1 MTLFLNKC
9 FNYQFKTYCMTI
21 GIFSEIKKEKEFI
34 KQFLSKTKCQI
45 VRSLIRN
52 NYFELRNHPRKGTS

>member
-1 MTLFLNKC
+1 
-9 FNYQFKTYCMTI
+9 MTI

-34 KQFLSKTKCQI
+34 KQFLTKTKCQI
-45 VRSLIRN
+45 VRSLVRN